1 MYKKDYALLLMLDEE
16 RNMTKA
22 AEKLFISQ
30 PNLTYKLRQIETF
43 FNTEI
48 FIRDRSGLIPT
59 PEGELIIKMAKENL
73 RNIETTLDEIQL
85 MEKSIRGTIKLGV
98 ASTFGQYILPTI
110 LKEFQSIYPEVNFEI
125 ITGLSSKIFKHFTA
139 GDVHIA
145 ILRGEHVWEEEQYL
159 LVSEPINI
167 VSKTKIDLVE
177 LPNHPGIEYEMD
189 SYLKGIVEAWW
200 KDIFTKPSKIS
211 MSVHSLETA
220 KEMARV
226 GLGYTILPGICLMNE
241 KELTIQ
247 NLYDSNHQLVK
258 RDTWAYC
265 RKKTLHFPPV
275 REFLEYLK
283 EHTSDLT
290 FDYTNTF

>member
-1 MYKKDYALLLMLDEE
+1 MNEKDYSLLIMLDQE
-16 RNMTKA
+16 RNMTRA

-30 PNLTYKLRQIETF
+30 PNLTYKLRQIESY

-59 PEGELIIKMAKENL
+59 PKGELIIELAKKNL
-73 RNIETTLDEIQL
+73 RNIDSTFEEIQL
-85 MEKSIRGTIKLGV
+85 MEKGIRGTIKLGV

-110 LKEFQSIYPEVNFEI
+110 LKEFQSTYPEANFHI
-125 ITGLSSKIFKHFTA
+125 ITGLSSNIFKHFSS

-145 ILRGEHVWEEEQYL
+145 ILRGDYEWEEEQHL

-167 VSKTKIDLVE
+167 VYKSELDLTE
-177 LPNHPGIEYEMD
+177 LPNLPRIHYEMD
-189 SYLKGIVEAWW
+189 SYLISIVNNWW
-200 KDIFTKPSKIS
+200 KDTFNKPSTTL
-211 MSVHSLETA
+211 MSVDSLETA

-241 KELTIQ
+241 RELTIQ
-247 NLYDSNHQLVK
+247 NIYDSNNKLIK

-265 RKKTLHFPPV
+265 RNKTLKFPAV
-275 REFLEYLK
+275 QKFFEYLINHPSYSK
-283 EHTSDLT
+283 LN
-290 FDYTNTF
+290 FTNTF